1 MVVVRTWAGVTAA
14 PAGGLPSQPGPH
26 ATSALPAACADFFA
40 SSLTFAIS
48 LLLEYSDC
56 MLADLAAGAARAAWD
71 PACTTQALPAP
82 PGNVLAAVDA
92 RLTPNPQLAEELR
105 EVGRLWWGC
114 WVVFR
119 AALLCYGDTPL
130 QALAVQA
137 QQWRR
142 RQAVAGGCKP
152 FSSSALLPRQPATT
166 QAPPAHKH
174 HPHAPCRCLLAAGT
188 AYCCASSPACS
199 KPTVSAPGV
208 SPSKSQIPTGPAC
221 K

>member
-40 SSLTFAIS
+40 SSLTFAIT

-130 QALAVQA
+130 QALAGA
-137 QQWRR
+137 
-142 RQAVAGGCKP
+142 AVAAAAGG
-152 FSSSALLPRQPATT
+152 SRGLQALQFLCTAPPPARNHTSPAST
-166 QAPPAHKH
+166 QASPTCAVQVF
-174 HPHAPCRCLLAAGT
+174 AGGRDGLLLRLFPRLQQANCICTG
-188 AYCCASSPACS
+188 SLS
-199 KPTVSAPGV
+199 K
-208 SPSKSQIPTGPAC
+208 
-221 K
+221 